1 MFGVFFSIL
10 VVVALFSILGEI
22 VMRIRLTRRASSDKI
37 AWWRRGGDE
46 VSATYGEAFPD
57 SSLPFFRRFIFWLVV
72 ACAGALVFTMLWKS
86 N

>member
-10 VVVALFSILGEI
+10 VVLALLSILGEI
-22 VMRIRLTRRASSDKI
+22 VMRLRLTRKASSDKI

-46 VSATYGEAFPD
+46 VSSTYEEVFPD
-57 SSLPFFRRFIFWLVV
+57 GSLPFFRRFSFWLVL
-72 ACAGALVFTMLWKS
+72 ACAGAVVFSMLWKS